1 MSEPL
6 RFNKGDL
13 IIGGTELDAIL
24 QGGMGGNTELLNEVS
39 NMTTNMTQT
48 VNSGVKEHKITGEL
62 TIRDSQGGRGTVSAE
77 DVVRAFNR
85 NSAASKDFYMML
97 QS

>member
-1 MSEPL
+1 MPQKT
-6 RFNKGDL
+6 NTNIQNPYG
-13 IIGGTELDAIL
+13 

-62 TIRDSQGGRGTVSAE
+62 T
-77 DVVRAFNR
+77 
-85 NSAASKDFYMML
+85 MC
-97 QS
+97 